1 MNDKSSLPQD
11 PKVDIYQTA
20 GSNHNNV
27 YVVWSD
33 NSTGNGD
40 IYFKRSLDN
49 GSLLFAKQINIA
61 KNNGSSVS
69 PQIATA
75 GNGNGNNVYV
85 VWSDNSTGNGDIYF
99 RRSLDNGASFETSKN
114 LSNNPGNSS
123 DPHILVDQGN
133 VYVVW
138 IDETTGNGD
147 IYMKTSSIHE
157 ANAINFSRTKNLS
170 KNNGSSVSPQIAT
183 AGNGNGNNVYVVW
196 SDNSTG
202 NGDIY
207 FRRSLDNGDNF
218 EGIDNLDQNMTTS
231 SNPAIETSEEA
242 NVYVVW
248 LGISSKM
255 TTEIFLRASGDG
267 GFSFDKLI
275 SLTKDS
281 LRPSD
286 THLVSSQNGL
296 YMVWIEEDRASTENS
311 KVNFKRISEDFFDR
325 NR

>member
-1 MNDKSSLPQD
+1 
-11 PKVDIYQTA
+11 
-20 GSNHNNV
+20 
-27 YVVWSD
+27 
-33 NSTGNGD
+33 
-40 IYFKRSLDN
+40 LDN
-49 GSLLFAKQINIA
+49 G
-61 KNNGSSVS
+61 
-69 PQIATA
+69 
-75 GNGNGNNVYV
+75 
-85 VWSDNSTGNGDIYF
+85 DNFD
-99 RRSLDNGASFETSKN
+99 RRKF
-114 LSNNPGNSS
+114 
-123 DPHILVDQGN
+123 V
-133 VYVVW
+133 
-138 IDETTGNGD
+138 
-147 IYMKTSSIHE
+147 
-157 ANAINFSRTKNLS
+157 S

-207 FRRSLDNGDNF
+207 FKRSLDNGDNF

>member
-1 MNDKSSLPQD
+1 MEIYISRAHMGWLKKGINTHFIRCNCIRASLVILVGVVFFLEQYSYGLYFGNEIVMNDKSSLPQD

-99 RRSLDNGASFETSKN
+99 KRSLDNG
-114 LSNNPGNSS
+114 
-123 DPHILVDQGN
+123 D
-133 VYVVW
+133 
-138 IDETTGNGD
+138 
-147 IYMKTSSIHE
+147 
-157 ANAINFSRTKNLS
+157 NFDRRKFVS

-183 AGNGNGNNVYVVW
+183 AGNGNNVYVVW